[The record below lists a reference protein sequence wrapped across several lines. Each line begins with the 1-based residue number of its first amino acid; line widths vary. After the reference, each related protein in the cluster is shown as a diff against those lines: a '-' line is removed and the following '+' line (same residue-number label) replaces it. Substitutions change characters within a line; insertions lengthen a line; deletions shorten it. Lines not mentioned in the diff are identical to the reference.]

1 MNLWREEW
9 RRLFLKRK
17 LIPVLFILL
26 ALELCSL
33 CFSLAQ
39 RGDLDEASREVYLSY
54 MEHFAGEVTEEKA
67 QQIEDVIDQ
76 RQQLNMKK
84 TALEQ
89 EYAAGTLDAQT
100 YRQQMTELR
109 QKTVGSIG
117 FQRFVEAY
125 RGVSEETPIL
135 ADTTAWDVLFGN
147 GGIDIFPVLGLL
159 YLVLALTVG
168 NEESGVNRLLFTT
181 PKGKRALI
189 HVQMFTAL
197 GTAVLFSAAIYGGK
211 LLFAVLFFD
220 LSGFSLPLRA
230 AEIFVQTPWALTLG
244 EGYFYLSLI
253 KTAGGLLL
261 TLLMLLVGRLCRS
274 SLYTAFI
281 SLIAV
286 YVPAYMLS
294 DRYERFYLPLP
305 SSLLSAN
312 GYFSALE
319 EGSVYVGENG
329 EMLAYSFSE
338 GQMLFFF
345 AALFAFLLL
354 LYAVNALLWIKRRSA
369 V

>member
-1 MNLWREEW
+1 M
-9 RRLFLKRK
+9 
-17 LIPVLFILL
+17 
-26 ALELCSL
+26 
-33 CFSLAQ
+33 
-39 RGDLDEASREVYLSY
+39 
-54 MEHFAGEVTEEKA
+54 
-67 QQIEDVIDQ
+67 
-76 RQQLNMKK
+76 
-84 TALEQ
+84 
-89 EYAAGTLDAQT
+89 
-100 YRQQMTELR
+100 
-109 QKTVGSIG
+109 
-117 FQRFVEAY
+117 
-125 RGVSEETPIL
+125 
-135 ADTTAWDVLFGN
+135 
-147 GGIDIFPVLGLL
+147 
-159 YLVLALTVG
+159 
-168 NEESGVNRLLFTT
+168 
-181 PKGKRALI
+181 
-189 HVQMFTAL
+189 
-197 GTAVLFSAAIYGGK
+197 
-211 LLFAVLFFD
+211 
-220 LSGFSLPLRA
+220 
-230 AEIFVQTPWALTLG
+230 QTPWALTLG

-345 AALFAFLLL
+345 ATLFAFLLL